1 VAERVDAALSFGIS
15 RTHGGANLVTASNVF
30 RRALE
35 VNLGSP
41 VRLSVATSY
50 TELVA
55 HVMRHEIDL
64 AWLPPL
70 LHGDLAPSHCQ
81 LVAVPEREGTHT
93 YRSCIFVSRDSRY
106 FNLDDLRGVRAA
118 WIDRASASGYLA
130 PLLHLIDHGFVP
142 ARDLVEEHFHGR
154 SFDVCAAVSDGRA
167 DFGACHVSDA
177 AADNTDRAH
186 TDLLRHYPAAKWRLR
201 PLAVTERIPP
211 DGVVLTKPSQR
222 VIGALLSLGD
232 HPSGRD
238 AIQTL
243 MAAERLVA
251 PSEEVIAATAHLIE
265 QRDRHLASHET
276 E

>member
-1 VAERVDAALSFGIS
+1 M
-15 RTHGGANLVTASNVF
+15 ASNGF

-41 VRLSVATSY
+41 VRLSVAGSY

-55 HVMRHEIDL
+55 HVMRHEVDL

-70 LHGDLAPSHCQ
+70 LHGDLAPRYCE

-93 YRSCIFVSRDSRY
+93 YRSCIFVSRDSGY
-106 FNLDDLRGVRAA
+106 LKLDDLHGVRAA

-130 PLLHLIDHGFVP
+130 PLLHLIDRGFLP
-142 ARDLVEEHFHGR
+142 TRDLVEENFHGR

-177 AADNTDRAH
+177 AADNLDRAH
-186 TDLLRHYPAAKWRLR
+186 DDLLRHYPAAKWRLR
-201 PLAVTERIPP
+201 PLAVTDRIPP
-211 DGVVLTKPSQR
+211 DGVVLTKPSQQ
-222 VIGALLSLGD
+222 VIAALLSLGD
-232 HPSGRD
+232 NASGRD

-243 MAAERLVA
+243 MTAERLVA
-251 PSEEVIAATAHLIE
+251 PSDEVITATARLIE
-265 QRDRHLASHET
+265 QRDRQLAAAH
-276 E
+276 